1 MLLLAAGHIKFVC
14 NVYNYSFKIQVFL
27 MLKLFKNIEIH
38 IIQVYS
44 NTYYSSL
51 SCIYKSFSISITYP
65 VHVH

>member
-27 MLKLFKNIEIH
+27 MLELFKNIEIH

-51 SCIYKSFSISITYP
+51 SRIYK
-65 VHVH
+65 

>member
-27 MLKLFKNIEIH
+27 MLKLFKNTEIH
-38 IIQVYS
+38 IIHLYHAF
-44 NTYYSSL
+44 
-51 SCIYKSFSISITYP
+51 KSISVTYP